1 MTEDADKPEA
11 KTEAETLLVEAK
23 KRFKRHA
30 DAWDHNRVAFKEDV
44 EFARLDKQWDEKLKK
59 QRESE
64 GRPCLTIN
72 KLRPFIAQV
81 VNDARQNKPSIK
93 VLPQDSKAD
102 PETAEI
108 MTGLIRNIESSS
120 DADVAFD
127 TSVDNAATGG
137 FGFFRVNL
145 AYAHDDTFDQD
156 LIFERVSDA
165 LTVYPDPDSESAD
178 GSDWN
183 HCFVT
188 RHYTESEFKQA
199 FPDAEHTDF
208 EAEDYGDD
216 WCDGDRI
223 MVAEYWVREQS
234 MRQIVLLGSGIVVD
248 LADYRADPTK
258 FGGAPIVGQPRAV
271 PTYRVTQHIL
281 SGAEVLSTT
290 EWAGKFIP
298 IIPVY
303 GEEVVLE
310 GKRYFRSLIR
320 SAKDSQVMYN
330 AWRNLSTELLALAPK
345 VPFIGKKGAFDT
357 DRSKW
362 ETINTTSHAYVEY
375 DGVEPPQRQQ
385 MGNPA
390 AAGALQ
396 EALNASD
403 DMKAIIGIYDAGI
416 GARSN
421 ETSGRA
427 IVARQRESDTA
438 TFHFIDNLSRSIRHA
453 GRILIDLIPKV
464 YTPGRVI
471 RILGEDGTPDTV
483 AVGDAAQMQQ
493 AQMAAQQEAMEQQQ
507 AIQRIYDLGTGRYD
521 LTVSVGPGYATKR
534 QEAAEQM
541 IEAARAFPGMMEVA
555 GDLIAKNLDWPG
567 AQEIAE
573 RLAARMGQAQ
583 QQQGQQA
590 PQAPAQPPFDP
601 AKMAQVQVKQFEAQT
616 KARQG
621 DQKLQ
626 IDAANA
632 ETNRL
637 RVANQIQQPTRL
649 PVTPRQLG

>member
-1 MTEDADKPEA
+1 MTEETDKPEA
-11 KTEAETLLVEAK
+11 GDKELLAEAK
-23 KRFKRHA
+23 KRYKRHA
-30 DAWDHNRVAFKEDV
+30 DAWDHNREAYREDV
-44 EFARLDKQWDEKLKK
+44 EFARLDKQWDEKLKQ
-59 QRESE
+59 QREAE

-93 VLPQDSKAD
+93 VQPQDSKAD

-108 MTGLIRNIESSS
+108 MSGLIRNIESSS
-120 DADVAFD
+120 DGDVAFD
-127 TSVDNAATGG
+127 TAVDNAATGG
-137 FGFFRVNL
+137 FGFFRINL

-156 LIFERVSDA
+156 IVFERISDA
-165 LTVYPDPDSESAD
+165 LTVYPDPDSEAAES
-178 GSDWN
+178 SDWN
-183 HCFVT
+183 ACFVT
-188 RHYTESEFKQA
+188 RHYSEAEFKQA
-199 FPDAEHTDF
+199 FPDAVRTDF
-208 EAEDYGDD
+208 EAEDFRDG
-216 WCDGDRI
+216 WSDGDKVL
-223 MVAEYWVREQS
+223 VAEYWKREQS
-234 MRQIVLLGSGIVVD
+234 LRQIVLLASGVVVD
-248 LADYRADPTK
+248 LAAYRADPEK
-258 FGGAPIVGQPRAV
+258 FGQSQIVGQPRTV
-271 PTYRVTQHIL
+271 PTYKVTQHIL
-281 SGAEVLSTT
+281 SGAEVLSSTD
-290 EWAGKFIP
+290 WAGKFIP
-298 IIPVY
+298 IVPVY

-345 VPFIGKKGAFDT
+345 VPFIGKKGVFDH
-357 DRSKW
+357 DRAKW
-362 ETINTTSHAYVEY
+362 ETINSTSHPYVEF
-375 DGVEPPQRQQ
+375 DGPEAPQRQQ

-403 DMKAIIGIYDAGI
+403 DMKSIIGIYDAGM

-453 GRILIDLIPKV
+453 GRILLDLIPKV

-471 RILGEDGTPDTV
+471 RILGEDGKPDTV
-483 AVGDAAQMQQ
+483 QVGDPAQMQQ
-493 AQMAAQQEAMEQQQ
+493 AQQAAQQEAAEQQQ
-507 AIQRIYDLGTGRYD
+507 AIQRIYDLAAGRYD

-534 QEAAEQM
+534 EEAASQM
-541 IEAARAFPGMMEVA
+541 IEAARAFPGLMEVA

-573 RLAARMGQAQ
+573 RLAQRMQG
-583 QQQGQQA
+583 QQGQQA
-590 PQAPAQPPFDP
+590 PAQPMPDP
-601 AKMAQVQVKQFEAQT
+601 NKAGELQIKNFEAQT

-621 DQKLQ
+621 DQKLA

-649 PVTPRQLG
+649 PVMPGQLG